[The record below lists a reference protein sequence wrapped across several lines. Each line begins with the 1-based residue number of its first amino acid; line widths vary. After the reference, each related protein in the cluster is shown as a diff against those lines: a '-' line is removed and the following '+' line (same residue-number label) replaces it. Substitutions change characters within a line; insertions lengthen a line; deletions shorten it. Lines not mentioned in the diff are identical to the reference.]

1 MTSVSIF
8 KKTQSPG
15 LDCGQDAHPYRYRYG
30 NKTTQMEGNVSLIC
44 F

>member
-8 KKTQSPG
+8 KKLSHQASTADKT
-15 LDCGQDAHPYRYRYG
+15 LIHIYRYG

>member
-15 LDCGQDAHPYRYRYG
+15 LDCGQDAHTYRYG
-30 NKTTQMEGNVSLIC
+30 NKTTQLEGNVSLIC